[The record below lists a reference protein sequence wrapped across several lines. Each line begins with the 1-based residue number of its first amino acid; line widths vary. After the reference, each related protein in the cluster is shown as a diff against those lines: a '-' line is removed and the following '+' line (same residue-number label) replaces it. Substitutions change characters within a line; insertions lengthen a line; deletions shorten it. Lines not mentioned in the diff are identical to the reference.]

1 MSNKHKY
8 PTISFRISDYERRK
22 IEARIKA
29 SGMLKKDYFVRSCIY
44 NRICVVGKKETVYE
58 LVDCI
63 KQMQKDMHLLAE
75 EIFMEGQIKKKQSP
89 FDCREY
95 DEIEELQTDYIA
107 MLTAVIDVLDG
118 ARYLWKKT
126 NEKQI
131 REKQNNEKQCNAKQ
145 PDA

>member
-8 PTISFRISDYERRK
+8 PTISFRISDYERRE

-63 KQMQKDMHLLAE
+63 RQMQKDMHLLAE

-89 FDCREY
+89 FDSREY

-107 MLTAVIDVLDG
+107 MLTAIINVLDG
-118 ARYLWKKT
+118 ARYLWEKT

-131 REKQNNEKQCNAKQ
+131 REKQNNEKQCNTKQ